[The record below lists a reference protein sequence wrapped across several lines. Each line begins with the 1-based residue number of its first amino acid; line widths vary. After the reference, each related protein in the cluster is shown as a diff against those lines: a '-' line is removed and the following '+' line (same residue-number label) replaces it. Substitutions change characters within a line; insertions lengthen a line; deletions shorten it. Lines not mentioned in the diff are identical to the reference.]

1 MNRRRFLA
9 ATAVTAVTLAVPG
22 IAWSRERPCRHGA
35 GHEGDRRAGAVTH
48 PDPRPGITAD
58 AVLPDDDVSASSKEA
73 YAAAR
78 EFPAVLD
85 GLYCHCDC
93 AERDGLRSLLSCFES
108 KMPQSCRVCRGEAE
122 LAARLARDGK
132 SLAEIRKAVDER
144 YG

>member
-9 ATAVTAVTLAVPG
+9 ATAATAVTLAVPG
-22 IAWSRERPCRHGA
+22 IAWARARTCRHGA
-35 GHEGDRRAGAVTH
+35 GHEGGHDAGAVTH

-58 AVLPDDDVSASSKEA
+58 AVLPDDDVSAKSKEA
-73 YAAAR
+73 YAAVR
-78 EFPAVLD
+78 EFPAIMD

-93 AERDGLRSLLSCFES
+93 AERDGLRSLLSCFET
-108 KMPQSCRVCRGEAE
+108 KMPQSCGVCRGEAE
-122 LAARLARDGK
+122 LAGRLAREGK

>member
-9 ATAVTAVTLAVPG
+9 ASAVTAVTAATFAVPG
-22 IAWSRERPCRHGA
+22 IAWARARSCRHDG
-35 GHEGDRRAGAVTH
+35 GHRAGTPKH

-58 AVLPDDDVSASSKEA
+58 AVLPDDEVSASSKEA

-122 LAARLARDGK
+122 MAGRLARDGK
-132 SLAEIRKAVDER
+132 SLAEIRKAIDER